1 MTSNK
6 VSKLSTALLSLVALI
21 LIKADV
27 VLGHSHLADPL
38 PTRELHCRVGAQ
50 QGRDCYGPCPRADDY
65 GRLNHPWINEHNP
78 AQTWKRGDVVNI
90 RWHRDNHDGT
100 GFVRLVLVPVDKM
113 MDKTAH
119 DQYAFH
125 FSCMNEG
132 LHRCSDRSFDTCG
145 NDAEGM
151 AWQKLVQVPTS
162 YPDGVYVLGWSWYGG
177 GDYRAMS
184 FFGDYYS
191 CSFVEI
197 KGGVA
202 VTESYEPKW
211 DGSTCV
217 SATDRLGICWKEPCH
232 VGRMYEMEPF
242 EFKDGT
248 KPQAI
253 QRSWFGEQHD
263 NGDHDHSR
271 SSGSSV
277 SLGSGASVSIGA
289 RSGGRRGED
298 NAASALDLDV
308 GQSSPQTSNDENSFN
323 TELISTGALGVFFL
337 DFTNWEKIPVKDGE
351 TYRLDNFKNGFTVEA
366 FYNGD
371 VRFIDFFVD
380 GTRVRRERSQPFVM
394 QGNRGKLIYGWNPP
408 VGHIVKVQVKVTS
421 KAGRT
426 EGFEADIE
434 FE

>member
-1 MTSNK
+1 MY
-6 VSKLSTALLSLVALI
+6 
-21 LIKADV
+21 AD
-27 VLGHSHLADPL
+27 
-38 PTRELHCRVGAQ
+38 
-50 QGRDCYGPCPRADDY
+50 
-65 GRLNHPWINEHNP
+65 
-78 AQTWKRGDVVNI
+78 
-90 RWHRDNHDGT
+90 DGT

-113 MDKTAH
+113 MDKKAH

-125 FSCMNEG
+125 FLCMNEG
-132 LHRCSDRSFDTCG
+132 LHHCSDRSYDTCG

-162 YPDGVYVLGWSWYGG
+162 YPDGVYVFGWSWYGG

-191 CSFVEI
+191 CSFVKIE
-197 KGGVA
+197 GGVP
-202 VTESYEPKW
+202 VTDSYEPQW
-211 DGSTCV
+211 DGSRCV

-232 VGRMYEMEPF
+232 VGRMYSMEPF

-248 KPQAI
+248 KPEAI
-253 QRSWFGEQHD
+253 QRWWFGEGHD
-263 NGDHDHSR
+263 DDGHDDRPSF
-271 SSGSSV
+271 GSSV
-277 SLGSGASVSIGA
+277 TLGSGTGVSVGA
-289 RSGGRRGED
+289 RSGGRGGRD
-298 NAASALDLDV
+298 QLASALDLNV
-308 GQSSPQTSNDENSFN
+308 GGESSSDSSDGENAFN

-337 DFTNWEKIPVKDGE
+337 DFTNWEKIPLKDGE

-366 FYNGD
+366 FYNGK

-380 GTRVRRERSQPFVM
+380 GEKVRRERSSPYVM
-394 QGNRGKLIYGWNPP
+394 NGNRGKLIYGWKPP
-408 VGHIVKVQVKVTS
+408 VGRIVKIQVTVTT